1 MKQQLH
7 RFSLLFVVFLM
18 AFSFEAAAKDK
29 RIIERG
35 MTKQEVMSILGTPKA
50 SSFDQTGTRWEYIKS
65 KLLDIY
71 DVYVRIEF
79 DNRDRVVNYQETII
93 PRQAANQN
101 NMIVGNPTDEFR
113 RPYPAFYDECLSE
126 NEFTILY
133 DRMNKANFDDNRMAL
148 LEVACLRSLF
158 TCRQSAQLLKL
169 FTFSDSKLK
178 ALRFMAHQIVDPQNA
193 YDIYQ
198 DFTFDSDKDKAARIM
213 HECQMR

>member
-1 MKQQLH
+1 M
-7 RFSLLFVVFLM
+7 FLM

-50 SSFDQTGTRWEYIKS
+50 SSFDQTGTRWEYIKG
-65 KLLDIY
+65 KLFGIY
-71 DVYVRIEF
+71 VYVRIEF
-79 DNRDRVVNYQETII
+79 DNRDRVVSYQETII
-93 PRQAANQN
+93 PRQTGNQN
-101 NMIVGNPTDEFR
+101 NMIIGNPTDEFR
-113 RPYPAFYDECLSE
+113 RPYPAFYDEYLSE

-178 ALRFMAHQIVDPQNA
+178 ALRFMARQIVDPQNT
-193 YDIYQ
+193 YVIYQ

>member
-1 MKQQLH
+1 MKRKLQILALMLT
-7 RFSLLFVVFLM
+7 LLLT
-18 AFSFEAAAKDK
+18 AFSMEATAKDK
-29 RIIERG
+29 RTVERG

-65 KLLDIY
+65 KLLDPY

-93 PRQAANQN
+93 PRQTGNQN
-101 NMIVGNPTDEFR
+101 NTIIGNPTDEFR
-113 RPYPAFYDECLSE
+113 RPYPGFYDDCLTE

-148 LEVACLRSLF
+148 LEVACLRCLF

-169 FTFSDSKLK
+169 FSFSDGKLK
-178 ALRFMAHQIVDPQNA
+178 ALRFMARQIVDPQNA
-193 YDIYQ
+193 YVIYQ
-198 DFTFDSDKDKAARIM
+198 SFTFDSDKDKAARIM
-213 HECQMR
+213 HEMQMR

>member
-7 RFSLLFVVFLM
+7 RFSLLFVMFLM

-50 SSFDQTGTRWEYIKS
+50 SSFDQTGTRWEYIKG
-65 KLLDIY
+65 KLFGIY
-71 DVYVRIEF
+71 VYVRIEF
-79 DNRDRVVNYQETII
+79 DNRDCVVSYQETII
-93 PRQAANQN
+93 PRQTGNQN
-101 NMIVGNPTDEFR
+101 NMIIGNPTDEFR
-113 RPYPAFYDECLSE
+113 RPYPAFYDEYLSE

-178 ALRFMAHQIVDPQNA
+178 ALRFMARQIVDPQNA
-193 YDIYQ
+193 YVIYQ

-213 HECQMR
+213 HERQMQ

>member
-7 RFSLLFVVFLM
+7 RFSLLFVIFLM

-50 SSFDQTGTRWEYIKS
+50 SSFDQTGTRWEYIKG
-65 KLLDIY
+65 KLFGIY
-71 DVYVRIEF
+71 VYVRIEF
-79 DNRDRVVNYQETII
+79 DNRDRVVSYQETII
-93 PRQAANQN
+93 PRQTGNQN
-101 NMIVGNPTDEFR
+101 NMIIGNPTDEFR
-113 RPYPAFYDECLSE
+113 RPYPAFYDEYLSE

-178 ALRFMAHQIVDPQNA
+178 ALRFMARQIVDPQNT
-193 YDIYQ
+193 YVIYQ

>member
-7 RFSLLFVVFLM
+7 RFSLLFVMFLM

-50 SSFDQTGTRWEYIKS
+50 SSFDQTGTRWEYIKG
-65 KLLDIY
+65 KLFGIY
-71 DVYVRIEF
+71 VYVRIEF
-79 DNRDRVVNYQETII
+79 DNRDRVVSYQETII
-93 PRQAANQN
+93 PRQTGNQN
-101 NMIVGNPTDEFR
+101 NMIIGNPTDEFR
-113 RPYPAFYDECLSE
+113 RPYPAFYDEYLSE

-178 ALRFMAHQIVDPQNA
+178 ALRFMARQIVDPQNT
-193 YDIYQ
+193 YVIYQ

>member
-7 RFSLLFVVFLM
+7 RFSLLFVMFLM

-29 RIIERG
+29 RTIERG

-101 NMIVGNPTDEFR
+101 NMIVGNPTDEIR
-113 RPYPAFYDECLSE
+113 RPRPAFYDECLSE

-178 ALRFMAHQIVDPQNA
+178 ALRFMARQIVDPQNA
-193 YDIYQ
+193 YVIYQ

-213 HECQMR
+213 HERQMR

>member
-7 RFSLLFVVFLM
+7 RFSLLFVMFLM

-65 KLLDIY
+65 KLLDNY

-79 DNRDRVVNYQETII
+79 DNRDRVVN
-93 PRQAANQN
+93 
-101 NMIVGNPTDEFR
+101 
-113 RPYPAFYDECLSE
+113 YPAFYDECLSE

-178 ALRFMAHQIVDPQNA
+178 ALRFMARQIVDPQNA
-193 YDIYQ
+193 YVIYQ

>member
-7 RFSLLFVVFLM
+7 RFSLLFVIFLM

-169 FTFSDSKLK
+169 FTF
-178 ALRFMAHQIVDPQNA
+178 MAHQIVDPQNA
-193 YDIYQ
+193 YVIYQ
-198 DFTFDSDKDKAARIM
+198 DFTFDSDKDKAARII

>member
-7 RFSLLFVVFLM
+7 RFSLLFVMFLM

-50 SSFDQTGTRWEYIKS
+50 SSFDQTGTRWEYIKG
-65 KLLDIY
+65 KLFGIY
-71 DVYVRIEF
+71 VYVRIEF
-79 DNRDRVVNYQETII
+79 DNRDRVVSYQETII
-93 PRQAANQN
+93 PRQTGNQN
-101 NMIVGNPTDEFR
+101 NMIIGNPTDEFR
-113 RPYPAFYDECLSE
+113 RPYPAFYDEYLSE

-169 FTFSDSKLK
+169 FTFSDNKLK
-178 ALRFMAHQIVDPQNA
+178 ALSFMARQIVDPQNA
-193 YDIYQ
+193 YVIYQ

-213 HECQMR
+213 HERQMQ

>member
-7 RFSLLFVVFLM
+7 RFSLLFVMFLM

-101 NMIVGNPTDEFR
+101 NMIIGNPTDEFR

-178 ALRFMAHQIVDPQNA
+178 ALRF
-193 YDIYQ
+193 
-198 DFTFDSDKDKAARIM
+198 RL
-213 HECQMR
+213 

>member
-1 MKQQLH
+1 
-7 RFSLLFVVFLM
+7 M

-50 SSFDQTGTRWEYIKS
+50 SSFDQTGTRWEYIKG
-65 KLLDIY
+65 KLFGIY
-71 DVYVRIEF
+71 VYVRIEF
-79 DNRDRVVNYQETII
+79 DNRDRVVSYQETII
-93 PRQAANQN
+93 PRQTGNQN
-101 NMIVGNPTDEFR
+101 NMIIGNPTDEFR
-113 RPYPAFYDECLSE
+113 RPYPAFYDEYLSE

-178 ALRFMAHQIVDPQNA
+178 ALRFMARQIVDPQNT
-193 YDIYQ
+193 YVIYQ